1 MASARLVLASG
12 SPQRRAILAQL
23 GLDFDVVVP
32 DVEEVGEGEP
42 AALVIENALRKARA
56 VAARDES
63 PDREGYGDSMPGADR
78 LVLGAD
84 TAVVLDG
91 RVYGKPG
98 DEREAETFL
107 RALSGRDHEVHSGV
121 ALVEGGEE
129 QTASAITEV
138 RFRELDASTLRWY
151 LDSGEWEGRA
161 GGYAIQGKG
170 AALVER
176 IDGDYL
182 NVVGLPVS
190 TLLQLKPSLPLS
202 HR

>member
-1 MASARLVLASG
+1 VTSARLVLASG

-42 AALVIENALRKARA
+42 VALVIENALRKARA
-56 VAARDES
+56 V
-63 PDREGYGDSMPGADR
+63 PGS

-84 TAVVLDG
+84 TAVVLEG
-91 RVYGKPG
+91 RVHGKPRH
-98 DEREAETFL
+98 EREAEAFL
-107 RALSGRDHEVHSGV
+107 RALSGRAHEVHSGI
-121 ALVEGGEE
+121 ALIEHGRE
-129 QTASAITEV
+129 QTASAATEV
-138 RFRELDASTLRWY
+138 HFRDLDEATLRWY
-151 LDSGEWEGRA
+151 LDSREWEGRA
-161 GGYAIQGKG
+161 GGYAIQGRG
-170 AALVER
+170 AALIER

-190 TLLQLKPSLPLS
+190 TLLHLKPSLPLF